1 MAHATTGEVTIASY
15 NIHKCVGRDGRF
27 DPDRTASVIAE
38 LDVDVLAIQEAD
50 RRFGDRA
57 GLLDLAAIAR
67 ATGLEAV
74 PVSRTGGSHGWHGN
88 LILVRGGEA
97 RALRRIALPGHEPR
111 GALVADL
118 ELGAGRLRV
127 IATHLALLRSAR
139 RRQVA
144 LLRATACGE
153 AEVLPMVLLGDLNE
167 WRRAALHG
175 LAPEFGPG
183 ERLVPSFPA
192 GFPVLALDRIFARPH
207 GIVSGFRVHDT
218 PLARRASDHL
228 PVKARLSL
236 ATGTTAAPE
245 ALAQETIE
253 RVDS

>member
-1 MAHATTGEVTIASY
+1 MRHANPGEVTIATY

-27 DPDRTASVIAE
+27 DPDRTAAVIAE

-50 RRFGDRA
+50 RRFGGRT

-74 PVSRTGGSHGWHGN
+74 PVGIEGGSHGWHGN
-88 LILVRGGEA
+88 LILARGGQ
-97 RALRRIALPGHEPR
+97 ALAVRRIALPGHEPR

-118 ELGAGRLRV
+118 AFEAGPLRV

-144 LLRATACGE
+144 LLRATVC
-153 AEVLPMVLLGDLNE
+153 AETDTLPMVLMGDLNE

-183 ERLVPSFPA
+183 ERRVPSFPS
-192 GFPVLALDRIFARPH
+192 GFPMLALDRIFARPDA
-207 GIVSGFRVHDT
+207 IVTDFSVHDT

-228 PVKARLSL
+228 PVRARLRL
-236 ATGTTAAPE
+236 GDGTQRASEAFSEPTA
-245 ALAQETIE
+245 E
-253 RVDS
+253 RLTL